1 MGEYLDLLKLNR
13 NFRYLWWGDIVS
25 LIGDWFNLIASA
37 ALITEL
43 TSSGAAISYLF
54 LVRLLPQFLFSPI
67 AGVVTDRYD
76 RRKILI
82 LTDLLR
88 AVTVLC
94 FLFIRSAGQLWILYM
109 LTAIQFMLSA
119 LFVPARSAVLANVVD
134 QKDLIVANALD
145 SFTWSTM
152 LAVGSFLGGVVAT
165 IFGNQTAFVMDAL
178 TFLLSAWLIS
188 RINMPKREVTVA
200 SQQGGWLDFVDGL
213 RYLWHAPFL
222 LVISL
227 VKAAGSFVWGA
238 INVLEISYADHVYPL
253 SNTMLAKWMT
263 IEEGGTATLGLIYVI
278 SGLGTGLGPLLMRRW
293 LGDATKRLMIGIS
306 IGFLF
311 TAAGITMLG
320 MVSTFPAFLG
330 STFVRT
336 VGTGTIWVFS
346 AVLLQTMVPDKVKG
360 RVFAFEFAA
369 LTLTQSLSVL
379 AAGYA
384 QDTVRWPLNQ
394 ITVVFAGFGV
404 VVFIIWMLFFVI
416 NRNRLN
422 NYEVVQSETAV
433 NPISTNPH

>member
-1 MGEYLDLLKLNR
+1 MGEYLDLLKANR
-13 NFRYLWWGDIVS
+13 NFRHLWWGDVVS

-43 TSSGAAISYLF
+43 TNSGAAISYLF

-67 AGVVTDRYD
+67 AGVITDRYD

-82 LTDLLR
+82 FTDLLR

-94 FLFIRSAGQLWILYM
+94 FLFIRSAEQLWILYM

-188 RINMPKREVTVA
+188 RISMPKREKYVA
-200 SQQGGWLDFVDGL
+200 SEQGGWLDFIDGL

-222 LVISL
+222 LV
-227 VKAAGSFVWGA
+227 KARICG
-238 INVLEISYADHVYPL
+238 
-253 SNTMLAKWMT
+253 
-263 IEEGGTATLGLIYVI
+263 
-278 SGLGTGLGPLLMRRW
+278 
-293 LGDATKRLMIGIS
+293 
-306 IGFLF
+306 
-311 TAAGITMLG
+311 
-320 MVSTFPAFLG
+320 
-330 STFVRT
+330 
-336 VGTGTIWVFS
+336 
-346 AVLLQTMVPDKVKG
+346 
-360 RVFAFEFAA
+360 
-369 LTLTQSLSVL
+369 
-379 AAGYA
+379 
-384 QDTVRWPLNQ
+384 
-394 ITVVFAGFGV
+394 
-404 VVFIIWMLFFVI
+404 
-416 NRNRLN
+416 
-422 NYEVVQSETAV
+422 
-433 NPISTNPH
+433 